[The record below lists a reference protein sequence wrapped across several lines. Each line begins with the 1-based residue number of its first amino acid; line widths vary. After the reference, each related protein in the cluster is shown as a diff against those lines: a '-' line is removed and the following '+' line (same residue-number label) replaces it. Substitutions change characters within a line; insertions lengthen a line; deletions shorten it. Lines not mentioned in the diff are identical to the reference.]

1 MPKVKTRDELK
12 EELGQLLALPSI
24 DRSEADRI
32 RELGKELDAY
42 GIETFDAGT
51 AEMVRRAGVFPL
63 WRVIGTVWRL

>member
-1 MPKVKTRDELK
+1 LK

-51 AEMVRRAGVFPL
+51 VEMVRRARAFPL